1 MPAGSADIRALAQR
15 LSNAS
20 NTGIEKAAA
29 DVVRVYAEKVKTL
42 AQTKAPVK
50 NGTLKYSIVVTYV
63 NALKAEIGPSVFYGK
78 YQEFG
83 TGTRGEFPTGMYQIK
98 PKSGKYLTFKVNG
111 QWVRTKVV
119 NHPGIPARPFMR
131 PALQEALGDFSEEL
145 AKAGAL
151 QITKGP
157 GA

>member
-1 MPAGSADIRALAQR
+1 MPAASADIRALAQR
-15 LSNAS
+15 LSQAS
-20 NTGIEKAAA
+20 NTGIERAAA
-29 DVVRVYAEKVKTL
+29 EVVQMYAEKVKNI
-42 AQTKAPVK
+42 AQSKAPVK
-50 NGTLKYSIVVTYV
+50 NGTLKFSIVITYI
-63 NALKAEIGPSVFYGK
+63 NSLTAEISPTVPYGK

-83 TGTRGEFPTGMYQIK
+83 TGIRGEFPSGMYQIK
-98 PKSGKYLTFKVNG
+98 PKSGKYLMFKVNG

-131 PALQEALGDFSEEL
+131 PAVQEALGGFSEDL

-157 GA
+157 NA